1 LKNKRIKPESY
12 NHASDIPRINSEN
25 NRSVEIRERP
35 DITVGTTERFKTG
48 CGSLYIHVNH
58 DERGL
63 IEVFL
68 NLRGGGCPAQSESI
82 GRLVSLCLRCN
93 VGPSEIIRRL
103 RGIRCPATFSSRA
116 KGEQTDALSCPDA
129 VARAISK
136 SIDDRQKSTSER
148 KLLNEFP
155 ECDKGTEHAEGQ
167 LQIWQSLGDK

>member
-1 LKNKRIKPESY
+1 LNNNNISTEFSE
-12 NHASDIPRINSEN
+12 NGSDIFRKNSEKN
-25 NRSVEIRERP
+25 QNIGMHECERP
-35 DITVGTTERFKTG
+35 NVTIGTTERFKTG

-68 NLRGGGCPAQSESI
+68 NLRGGGCPAQSEAI

-93 VGPSEIIRRL
+93 VGPSEIIRQL

-136 SIDDRQKSTSER
+136 SLEASESGKAER
-148 KLLNEFP
+148 KLLNEIP
-155 ECDKGTEHAEGQ
+155 DAEMRTELEEVQ
-167 LQIWQSLGDK
+167 LEIW